1 MYVELYIYIT
11 TTNPRFIFWV
21 VLMTFPPITLRNNM
35 RNKIT
40 RNDKGGGGNNEP
52 IHHCDT
58 NKNRKQKLMSNFRQ
72 KKILL

>member
-1 MYVELYIYIT
+1 
-11 TTNPRFIFWV
+11 
-21 VLMTFPPITLRNNM
+21 M

-72 KKILL
+72 KKNTALTKHQQLFAPRLHCHILLEHKY